1 MLDRNWKIRRNLSDE
16 EIEQETT
23 CWYDLLSEA
32 CQKTKE
38 DVDSLVTTLSDEE
51 LHRSFF
57 CGYGTIE
64 GAPFT
69 AWGSMFV
76 YFPVVYDGS
85 EWVGYAP
92 RNPCEKATAHW
103 GR

>member
-1 MLDRNWKIRRNLSDE
+1 MLDKNWEIRRNLSDE

-51 LHRSFF
+51 LHRTFF
-57 CGYGTIE
+57 CGYGTVE
-64 GAPFT
+64 GVPFT

-103 GR
+103 GK